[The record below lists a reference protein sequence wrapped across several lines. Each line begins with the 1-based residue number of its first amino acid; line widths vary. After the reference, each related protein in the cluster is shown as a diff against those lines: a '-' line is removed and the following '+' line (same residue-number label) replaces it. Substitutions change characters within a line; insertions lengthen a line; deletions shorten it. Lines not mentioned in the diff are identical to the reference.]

1 MIYTIG
7 QVESNIIILKVNQD
21 NIMKNISF
29 IMAIALVSGL
39 TIYAVSPQ
47 SLEYPTAGLSE
58 DRSDIAKIA
67 PVSSKSPIKISAT
80 THLDSIVLGA
90 GCFWGAEKRYQAIP
104 GVIDAV
110 SGYADGKN
118 VGANYR
124 EITQRKNKYNENNHA
139 EVVKVTFN
147 SSMVDL
153 ETILKNYYEGHDPT
167 QLNRQGNDVGTQYR
181 STILTNN
188 DQQNIVALKV
198 TADYQKL
205 LSASGYGKI
214 TTKVNALT
222 EFFEAEQYHQDYLAK
237 NPNGYCPDHS
247 TGVKFNVDLNKDS
260 LANQPFDNEPLLK
273 GKHIVV
279 IESDSYCPYC
289 EKFKENVVN
298 DYKGTIAINFRL
310 ASQLEGLAIK
320 TETWAT
326 PTVLF
331 IEDGKEVFGR
341 QGYMSPEQFYKAL
354 GVFKL
359 GKSEAFNVAFDEG
372 TDGRFCK
379 EYEIFK
385 NTPDGVFIDK
395 LSGAPLFDTR
405 DRFNSGTGWLSFTK
419 AVDGSVIEKPDNSY
433 GMVRTEIRSKT
444 SGIHLGHVFPD
455 GPNGQPRFCIN
466 ATVLEF
472 KART

>member
-1 MIYTIG
+1 
-7 QVESNIIILKVNQD
+7 
-21 NIMKNISF
+21 
-29 IMAIALVSGL
+29 MAIALVSVL
-39 TIYAVSPQ
+39 TVYAVSPK
-47 SLEYPTAGLSE
+47 SIEYPMADSAANSTKVQ
-58 DRSDIAKIA
+58 RDIEKLI
-67 PVSSKSPIKISAT
+67 PTSSKSTNKVSAT
-80 THLDSIVLGA
+80 MHLDSIVLGA

-104 GVIDAV
+104 GVVDAI

-118 VGANYR
+118 VSATYR
-124 EITQRKNKYNENNHA
+124 EITQRKNKYNANNHA

-147 SSMVDL
+147 SSMVSLD
-153 ETILKNYYEGHDPT
+153 TILHNYYEGHDPT

-181 STILTNN
+181 STILTNSKE
-188 DQQNIVALKV
+188 QNETAQKV
-198 TADYQKL
+198 TAQYQTL
-205 LSASGYGKI
+205 LTDSGYGKI
-214 TTKVNALT
+214 KTKINSLT

-247 TGVKFNVDLNKDS
+247 TGVKFNVDANKAA
-260 LANQPFDNEPLLK
+260 LANQKIDNTPLLK

-279 IESDSYCPYC
+279 IESENYCPYC

-310 ASQLEGLAIK
+310 ASQLKGLTIK

-341 QGYMSPEQFYKAL
+341 QGYMDPEHFYKAL

-385 NTPDGVFIDK
+385 NTPDGIFIDK
-395 LSGAPLFDTR
+395 LSGAPLFDAR
-405 DRFNSGTGWLSFTK
+405 DRFNSGSGWLSFTK
-419 AVDGSVIEKPDNSY
+419 AIEGSVIEKPDNRY

-472 KART
+472 IAR

>member
-1 MIYTIG
+1 MKI
-7 QVESNIIILKVNQD
+7 VSLIIT
-21 NIMKNISF
+21 
-29 IMAIALVSGL
+29 IALASLLALYSLTPKSTEYSNNNIAGSTELQNDIDKMVS
-39 TIYAVSPQ
+39 
-47 SLEYPTAGLSE
+47 E
-58 DRSDIAKIA
+58 
-67 PVSSKSPIKISAT
+67 SSKAT
-80 THLDSIVLGA
+80 SKMAATMHLDSIVLGA

-104 GVIDAV
+104 GVVDAI

-118 VGANYR
+118 VAANYR
-124 EITQRKNKYNENNHA
+124 EITQRKNRHNKNNHA
-139 EVVKVTFN
+139 EVVKVIFN
-147 SSMVDL
+147 NSMVSL
-153 ETILKNYYEGHDPT
+153 ETILQNYYEGHDPT

-181 STILTNN
+181 STILTSNE
-188 DQQNIVALKV
+188 QQNDIALKV
-198 TADYQKL
+198 TSQYQKRL
-205 LSASGYGKI
+205 TDEGYGKI
-214 TTKVNALT
+214 ETKIRLLT
-222 EFFEAEQYHQDYLAK
+222 EFFEAEQYHQDYLVK

-247 TGVKFNVDLNKDS
+247 TGVKFNASVNRTE
-260 LANQPFDNEPLLK
+260 LANQKADNKALLN

-279 IESDSYCPYC
+279 IESENYCPYC
-289 EKFKENVVN
+289 EKFKQNVVN

-310 ASQLEGLAIK
+310 ASQLDGLTVK

-326 PTVLF
+326 PTILF
-331 IEDGKEVFGR
+331 IGDGKEVFGK
-341 QGYMSPEQFYKAL
+341 QGYMSPDHFYKAL

-385 NTPDGVFIDK
+385 NTPDGVFVDK

-405 DRFNSGTGWLSFTK
+405 DRFDSGSGWLSFTK

-444 SGIHLGHVFPD
+444 SGIHLGHVFAD
-455 GPNGQPRFCIN
+455 GPNGLPRFCIN

-472 KART
+472 KARS

>member
-1 MIYTIG
+1 MKTI
-7 QVESNIIILKVNQD
+7 SLIT
-21 NIMKNISF
+21 
-29 IMAIALVSGL
+29 AIALVSVLAFYTL
-39 TIYAVSPQ
+39 TPKSTEYSATGSAVAQTEIQTDFDKMMP
-47 SLEYPTAGLSE
+47 
-58 DRSDIAKIA
+58 K
-67 PVSSKSPIKISAT
+67 SSKPTEKMSAT
-80 THLDSIVLGA
+80 AHLDSIVLGA

-104 GVIDAV
+104 GVVDAI

-118 VGANYR
+118 VSATYR
-124 EITQRKNKYNENNHA
+124 EITQRKNKFNENNHA
-139 EVVKVTFN
+139 EVVKIIFN
-147 SSMVDL
+147 SSMVSL
-153 ETILKNYYEGHDPT
+153 ETILHSYYEGHDPT

-181 STILTNN
+181 STILTSNK
-188 DQQNIVALKV
+188 QQNETALKV
-198 TADYQKL
+198 TAQYQKL
-205 LSASGYGKI
+205 LTDSGYGKI
-214 TTKVNALT
+214 ATKISSLT
-222 EFFEAEQYHQDYLAK
+222 EFFEAEQYHQDYLVK

-247 TGVKFNVDLNKDS
+247 TGIKFDAAANKAT
-260 LANQPFDNEPLLK
+260 LANQKMDNSSLLK

-279 IESDSYCPYC
+279 IESENYCPYC

-298 DYKGTIAINFRL
+298 DYKGSIAINFRL
-310 ASQLEGLAIK
+310 ASQLDGLTVK

-326 PTVLF
+326 PTIIF
-331 IEDGKEVFGR
+331 IQDGEEVFGR
-341 QGYMSPEQFYKAL
+341 QGYMSPENFYKAL

-359 GKSEAFNVAFDEG
+359 GQSEAFNVAFDEG

-395 LSGAPLFDTR
+395 LSGVPLFDTR
-405 DRFNSGTGWLSFTK
+405 DRFNSDSGWLSFTK
-419 AVDGSVIEKPDNSY
+419 AVEGSVIEKPDNRY

-472 KART
+472 RAR

>member
-1 MIYTIG
+1 MKTI
-7 QVESNIIILKVNQD
+7 SLIT
-21 NIMKNISF
+21 
-29 IMAIALVSGL
+29 AIALVSALAFYTLAPKSTEYSAAGSTL
-39 TIYAVSPQ
+39 TQ
-47 SLEYPTAGLSE
+47 T
-58 DRSDIAKIA
+58 KIQTDFDKMM
-67 PVSSKSPIKISAT
+67 PKSSKSTNKMSAT
-80 THLDSIVLGA
+80 AHLDSIVLGA

-104 GVIDAV
+104 GVVDAI

-124 EITQRKNKYNENNHA
+124 EITQRKNKFNADNHA
-139 EVVKVTFN
+139 EVVKVMFN
-147 SSMVDL
+147 SSMVSL
-153 ETILKNYYEGHDPT
+153 ETILQNYYEGHDPT

-188 DQQNIVALKV
+188 KQQNEVVLKV
-198 TADYQKL
+198 TAQYQKL
-205 LSASGYGKI
+205 LTDSGYGKVE
-214 TTKVNALT
+214 TKISSLT
-222 EFFEAEQYHQDYLAK
+222 EFFEAEQYHQDYLVK

-247 TGVKFNVDLNKDS
+247 TGVKFNADANKAT
-260 LANQPFDNEPLLK
+260 LANQKIDNSSLLK

-279 IESDSYCPYC
+279 IESENYCPYC

-298 DYKGTIAINFRL
+298 DYKGSIAINFRL
-310 ASQLEGLAIK
+310 ANQLEGLTIK

-326 PTVLF
+326 PTILF
-331 IEDGKEVFGR
+331 IQDGDEVFGR
-341 QGYMSPEQFYKAL
+341 QGYMSPENFYKAL

-359 GKSEAFNVAFDEG
+359 GQSEAFNVAFDEG

-395 LSGAPLFDTR
+395 LSGVPLFDTR
-405 DRFNSGTGWLSFTK
+405 DRFNSDSGWLSFTK
-419 AVDGSVIEKPDNSY
+419 AVEGSVIEKPDNRY

-444 SGIHLGHVFPD
+444 SGIHLGHVFDD

-472 KART
+472 RARS

>member
-1 MIYTIG
+1 MKTI
-7 QVESNIIILKVNQD
+7 SLII
-21 NIMKNISF
+21 
-29 IMAIALVSGL
+29 AIALVSAL
-39 TIYAVSPQ
+39 AFYTLSPKSIEYVAVDSTEIQ
-47 SLEYPTAGLSE
+47 
-58 DRSDIAKIA
+58 SDIEKMI
-67 PVSSKSPIKISAT
+67 PKTLRSTNKMPAT
-80 THLDSIVLGA
+80 THLDSVVLGA

-104 GVIDAV
+104 GVVDAI

-124 EITQRKNKYNENNHA
+124 EITQRKNKFNADNHA
-139 EVVKVTFN
+139 EVVKVVFN
-147 SSMVDL
+147 SSMVSL
-153 ETILKNYYEGHDPT
+153 ETILHSYYEGHDPT

-188 DQQNIVALKV
+188 EQQNATALKV
-198 TADYQKL
+198 TAQYQKL
-205 LSASGYGKI
+205 LTDSGYGKI
-214 TTKVNALT
+214 ATKISSLT

-247 TGVKFNVDLNKDS
+247 TGVKFNADANKIK
-260 LANQPFDNEPLLK
+260 LANQKIDNTALLN

-279 IESDSYCPYC
+279 IESENYCPYC
-289 EKFKENVVN
+289 EKFKKNVVN
-298 DYKGTIAINFRL
+298 DYKGSIAINFRL
-310 ASQLEGLAIK
+310 ASQLKGLTIK

-331 IEDGKEVFGR
+331 IQDGKEVFGR
-341 QGYMSPEQFYKAL
+341 QGYMGPEQFYKAL

-419 AVDGSVIEKPDNSY
+419 AIDGSTIEKADNRY
-433 GMVRTEIRSKT
+433 GMVRTEVRSKT
-444 SGIHLGHVFPD
+444 SDIHLGHVFPD

-472 KART
+472 KPR

>member
-1 MIYTIG
+1 MKTI
-7 QVESNIIILKVNQD
+7 SLIT
-21 NIMKNISF
+21 
-29 IMAIALVSGL
+29 AIALVSVLAFYTL
-39 TIYAVSPQ
+39 TPKSTEYSATGSAVTQTEIQTDFDKMMP
-47 SLEYPTAGLSE
+47 
-58 DRSDIAKIA
+58 K
-67 PVSSKSPIKISAT
+67 SSKPTEKMSAT
-80 THLDSIVLGA
+80 AHLDSIVLGA

-104 GVIDAV
+104 GVVDAI

-118 VGANYR
+118 VSATYR
-124 EITQRKNKYNENNHA
+124 EITQRKNKFNENNHA
-139 EVVKVTFN
+139 EVVKIIFN
-147 SSMVDL
+147 SSMVSL
-153 ETILKNYYEGHDPT
+153 ETILHSYYEGHDPT

-181 STILTNN
+181 STILTSNK
-188 DQQNIVALKV
+188 QQNETALKV
-198 TADYQKL
+198 TAQYQKL
-205 LSASGYGKI
+205 LTDSGYGKI
-214 TTKVNALT
+214 ATKISSLT
-222 EFFEAEQYHQDYLAK
+222 EFFEAEQYHQDYLVK

-247 TGVKFNVDLNKDS
+247 TGIKFDAAANKAT
-260 LANQPFDNEPLLK
+260 LANQKMDNSSLLK

-279 IESDSYCPYC
+279 IESENYCPYC

-298 DYKGTIAINFRL
+298 DYKGSIAINFRL
-310 ASQLEGLAIK
+310 ASQLDGLTVK

-326 PTVLF
+326 PTIIF
-331 IEDGKEVFGR
+331 IQDGEEVFGR
-341 QGYMSPEQFYKAL
+341 QGYMSPENFYKAL

-359 GKSEAFNVAFDEG
+359 GQSEAFNVAFDEG

-395 LSGAPLFDTR
+395 LSGVPLFDTR
-405 DRFNSGTGWLSFTK
+405 DRFNSDSGWLSFTK
-419 AVDGSVIEKPDNSY
+419 AVEGSVIEKPDNRY

-472 KART
+472 RAR

>member
-1 MIYTIG
+1 MKTI
-7 QVESNIIILKVNQD
+7 SLIT
-21 NIMKNISF
+21 
-29 IMAIALVSGL
+29 AIALVSAFAFYTL
-39 TIYAVSPQ
+39 TPKSIEYSAAGSTVTQTEIQNNIEKMMPQ
-47 SLEYPTAGLSE
+47 
-58 DRSDIAKIA
+58 
-67 PVSSKSPIKISAT
+67 SSKSTEKMSAT
-80 THLDSIVLGA
+80 AHLDSIVLGA

-104 GVIDAV
+104 GVVDAI

-118 VGANYR
+118 VSATYR
-124 EITQRKNKYNENNHA
+124 EITQRKNKFNENNHA
-139 EVVKVTFN
+139 EVVKIIFN
-147 SSMVDL
+147 SSMVSL
-153 ETILKNYYEGHDPT
+153 ETILQNYYEGHDPT

-181 STILTNN
+181 STILTSNK
-188 DQQNIVALKV
+188 QQNETALKV
-198 TADYQKL
+198 TAQYQKL
-205 LSASGYGKI
+205 LTDSGYGKI
-214 TTKVNALT
+214 ETKISSLT
-222 EFFEAEQYHQDYLAK
+222 EFFEAEQYHQDYLVK

-247 TGVKFNVDLNKDS
+247 TGIKFNAEANKAT
-260 LANQPFDNEPLLK
+260 LANQKIDNSALLK

-279 IESDSYCPYC
+279 IESENYCPYC

-298 DYKGTIAINFRL
+298 DYKGSIAINFRL
-310 ASQLEGLAIK
+310 ANQLEGLTIK

-326 PTVLF
+326 PTIIF
-331 IEDGKEVFGR
+331 IQDGEEVFGR
-341 QGYMSPEQFYKAL
+341 QGYMGPENFYKAL

-359 GKSEAFNVAFDEG
+359 GQSEAFNVAFDEG

-395 LSGAPLFDTR
+395 LSGVPLFDTR
-405 DRFNSGTGWLSFTK
+405 DRFNSGSGWLSFTK
-419 AVDGSVIEKPDNSY
+419 AVDGSIIEKPDNRY

-472 KART
+472 RAR

>member
-1 MIYTIG
+1 MKTI
-7 QVESNIIILKVNQD
+7 SLIT
-21 NIMKNISF
+21 
-29 IMAIALVSGL
+29 AIALVSVLAFYTL
-39 TIYAVSPQ
+39 TPKSTEYSATGSAVTQTEIQTDFDKMMP
-47 SLEYPTAGLSE
+47 
-58 DRSDIAKIA
+58 K
-67 PVSSKSPIKISAT
+67 SSKPTEKMSAT
-80 THLDSIVLGA
+80 AHLDSIVLGA

-104 GVIDAV
+104 GVVDAI

-118 VGANYR
+118 VSATYR
-124 EITQRKNKYNENNHA
+124 EITQRKNKFNENNHA
-139 EVVKVTFN
+139 EVVKIIFN
-147 SSMVDL
+147 SSMVSL
-153 ETILKNYYEGHDPT
+153 ETILHSYYEGHDPT

-181 STILTNN
+181 STILTSNK
-188 DQQNIVALKV
+188 QQNETALKV
-198 TADYQKL
+198 TAQYQKL
-205 LSASGYGKI
+205 LTDSGYGKI
-214 TTKVNALT
+214 ATKISSLT
-222 EFFEAEQYHQDYLAK
+222 EFFEAEQYHQDYLVK

-247 TGVKFNVDLNKDS
+247 TGIKFDAPANKAT
-260 LANQPFDNEPLLK
+260 LANQKMDNSSLLK

-279 IESDSYCPYC
+279 IESENYCPYC

-298 DYKGTIAINFRL
+298 DYKGSIAINFRL
-310 ASQLEGLAIK
+310 ASQLDGLTVK

-326 PTVLF
+326 PTIIF
-331 IEDGKEVFGR
+331 IQDGEEVFGR
-341 QGYMSPEQFYKAL
+341 QGYMSPENFYKAL

-359 GKSEAFNVAFDEG
+359 GQSEAFNVAFDEG

-395 LSGAPLFDTR
+395 LSGVPLFDTR
-405 DRFNSGTGWLSFTK
+405 DRFNSDSGWLSFTK
-419 AVDGSVIEKPDNSY
+419 AVEGSVIEKPDNRY

-472 KART
+472 RAR

>member
-1 MIYTIG
+1 
-7 QVESNIIILKVNQD
+7 
-21 NIMKNISF
+21 MKNILF
-29 IMAIALVSGL
+29 IIAIALISVL
-39 TIYAVSPQ
+39 TLYAVAPKST
-47 SLEYPTAGLSE
+47 EYSTTNSTKVQ
-58 DRSDIAKIA
+58 SDIKKMM
-67 PVSSKSPIKISAT
+67 PESSNSTKEMPAT

-104 GVIDAV
+104 GVVDAV

-118 VGANYR
+118 VRASYR
-124 EITQRKNKYNENNHA
+124 EITKRKNKYNVDNHA

-147 SSMVDL
+147 SSLVSL
-153 ETILKNYYEGHDPT
+153 ETILQNYYEGHDPT
-167 QLNRQGNDVGTQYR
+167 QLNRQGNDIGTQYR
-181 STILTNN
+181 STILTNSE
-188 DQQNIVALKV
+188 QQDNIALKV
-198 TADYQKL
+198 TAQYQKL
-205 LSASGYGKI
+205 LNDDGYGKI
-214 TTKVNALT
+214 ETKISTLS

-247 TGVKFNVDLNKDS
+247 TGVKFNPDAIKTG
-260 LANQPFDNEPLLK
+260 LANQKFDNTPLLT

-279 IESDSYCPYC
+279 IESENYCPYC
-289 EKFKENVVN
+289 EKFKKNVAN
-298 DYKGTIAINFRL
+298 DYQGSIAINYRL
-310 ASQLEGLAIK
+310 ASQLEGLTIE

-326 PTVLF
+326 PTILF
-331 IEDGKEVFGR
+331 IQDGEEVFGK
-341 QGYMSPEQFYKAL
+341 QGYMSPDYFYKAL
-354 GVFKL
+354 GAFKL

-395 LSGAPLFDTR
+395 LSGAPLFDTD

-419 AVDGSVIEKPDNSY
+419 AVDGSVIEKPDNRY

-472 KART
+472 QAR